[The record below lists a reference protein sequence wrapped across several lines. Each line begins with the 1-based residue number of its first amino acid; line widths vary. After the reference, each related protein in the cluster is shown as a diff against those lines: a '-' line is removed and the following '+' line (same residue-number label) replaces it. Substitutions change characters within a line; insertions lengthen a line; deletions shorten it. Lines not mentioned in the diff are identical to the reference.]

1 MMKPGYLRP
10 HNFHFSFVKGPQLGA
25 GELESWGAGN
35 WGAGELGPGEL
46 GSWELGAGGLGS
58 WGAGELA
65 QLVKH
70 ED

>member
-35 WGAGELGPGEL
+35 WGAGTWGAGEL
-46 GSWELGAGGLGS
+46 GAGS
-58 WGAGELA
+58 WGAGELGSWGTGPVSEA
-65 QLVKH
+65 
-70 ED
+70 

>member
-1 MMKPGYLRP
+1 MVKPGYPSP

-25 GELESWGAGN
+25 GELGSWELGSWGAGK
-35 WGAGELGPGEL
+35 L
-46 GSWELGAGGLGS
+46 GSWELGD

-65 QLVKH
+65 QLVKY